1 MDIPS
6 SIDSHGNPGI
16 PNPPA
21 APELNVKSVEAVV
34 ASEVTVVEVTLVVVE
49 DITVIKVVT
58 DVEICCGTDRAATLI
73 AWMRKLASENMIKM

>member
-1 MDIPS
+1 
-6 SIDSHGNPGI
+6 
-16 PNPPA
+16 
-21 APELNVKSVEAVV
+21 VKSVEAVV

-58 DVEICCGTDRAATLI
+58 DVEICWGAARAATLI